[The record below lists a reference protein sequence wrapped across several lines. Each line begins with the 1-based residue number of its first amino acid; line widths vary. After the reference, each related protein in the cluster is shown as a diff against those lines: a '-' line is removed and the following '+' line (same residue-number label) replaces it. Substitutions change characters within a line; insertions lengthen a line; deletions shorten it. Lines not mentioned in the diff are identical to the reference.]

1 MPWPKKPVPFRK
13 RGRFTPRSNDPSN
26 SDHKDKYSFWQHDH
40 IIESDV
46 DSENT
51 TQSSQQNGI
60 SYTISE
66 PRTPAHSVEPFTHS
80 EERLAH
86 IEPYRIESYHVPYDQ
101 IDRQPHFNQADWWD
115 NWLPDPESKGYD
127 TQQAHHFQPSSISHF
142 ENLRDGPWE
151 IEENLR
157 EYESLP
163 EEYHQQIV
171 ESGTELQENPD
182 NLWHNGSDFG
192 QKNPI
197 HWGYWPR

>member
-1 MPWPKKPVPFRK
+1 MPPNPVTSESLAEFGITFDERGVAHVNPDPTILKVPDYLKEKGTPMPWPKKPVPFRK

-115 NWLPDPESKGYD
+115 NWLPDPESKVYD
-127 TQQAHHFQPSSISHF
+127 TQ
-142 ENLRDGPWE
+142 
-151 IEENLR
+151 
-157 EYESLP
+157 
-163 EEYHQQIV
+163 
-171 ESGTELQENPD
+171 
-182 NLWHNGSDFG
+182 
-192 QKNPI
+192 
-197 HWGYWPR
+197 